1 LQCAAFG
8 VISFWNID
16 LHANICIEYHYPTNV
31 TSPARSNPNQHYHW
45 TPACPSAWC
54 LYRGI
59 KGQREKGL
67 GYEVEKKVLNRM
79 SVNPRA
85 NMVGAEDGT
94 IELPEAEE
102 AAFEIMD

>member
-1 LQCAAFG
+1 MKRF
-8 VISFWNID
+8 N
-16 LHANICIEYHYPTNV
+16 T
-31 TSPARSNPNQHYHW
+31 
-45 TPACPSAWC
+45 

-67 GYEVEKKVLNRM
+67 GFEVEKKVLNRM
-79 SVNPRA
+79 SLNPRA